1 MAVTGSTVYGE
12 PARIEAGGREEICEY
27 DGKV

>member
-1 MAVTGSTVYGE
+1 MAATGLTVYGG
-12 PARIEAGGREEICEY
+12 PARIEAGGREEICEN